1 MSSWETSRYTSP
13 RYPDPD
19 VDALTEPVL
28 RLFAEP
34 AHLPCD
40 VQPGPHR
47 AVEVVLVGDG
57 VAEHSEEPI
66 ALDRCDVAL
75 VALDGACHQFAVLSD
90 EHPVGLGCQPG
101 GQLRRFDEI
110 DEHECESS
118 HLTGLVRSGE
128 QILCV
133 GVGVVYGQ
141 HLTRQ
146 SGCRL
151 AVTAVE
157 RIHGPIE
164 QIVDRRVAIISGV
177 AAPRRLVVAH
187 VNIVSSPPGLA
198 DGNLLLPIAQPV
210 PGVAR
215 ELASPAATGPRSARS
230 PG

>member
-1 MSSWETSRYTSP
+1 M
-13 RYPDPD
+13 
-19 VDALTEPVL
+19 
-28 RLFAEP
+28 
-34 AHLPCD
+34 
-40 VQPGPHR
+40 
-47 AVEVVLVGDG
+47 
-57 VAEHSEEPI
+57 
-66 ALDRCDVAL
+66 AL
-75 VALDGACHQFAVLSD
+75 VALDCACHQFAVLAD
-90 EHPVGLGCQPG
+90 EHPVGLGFQPG

-177 AAPRRLVVAH
+177 AAPRRLVVVH
-187 VNIVSSPPGLA
+187 VDIVSSPPGSAGGIFSYQSL
-198 DGNLLLPIAQPV
+198 NPS

-215 ELASPAATGPRSARS
+215 ELARRPQSARS